1 MGLYLLRKTLDLLTA
16 QERRQAFLLFPVMIL
31 MALAEVAGVAS
42 VAPFLALM
50 SDPELAHSNPLL
62 ANLRSLLG
70 VQGDRQFLVV
80 IGVGVLLILILS
92 NVILAGGVWALSAF
106 GSMRNHT
113 ISKRLLAGYI
123 HQPYEFFLANN
134 SATLANNIL
143 QEVNQVVN
151 GIIVPGLQAV
161 AKLIAAVAVLV
172 LLVAIDPI
180 LAALTGTLLGGTY
193 LVIFLFTRRYLTR
206 IGRERVQA
214 NHARHQTVNEALGG
228 IKELKLLGRQSAMLN
243 RFHKPSLAFA
253 LSQSRSRVIGAVP
266 RYALEA
272 VAFGSIIAIVLVQLA
287 AGTRVNEVV
296 PVLGLYAFAGYRL
309 LPALQQVFTA
319 ATQIRYSSG
328 ALDEVHRLFQTAV
341 ESEMD
346 STQPVPTLPEPV
358 PISFERSV
366 VLDGVSFNYSGSD
379 VPVLHD
385 VSLKIDA
392 KSSVAFVGPT
402 GAGKTTIVDILLGL
416 LEPDSGE
423 ILVDG
428 HPITIQDLPKW
439 QRLIGY
445 VPQQIFLTDD
455 TITRNIALGVQDAE
469 IDMGEVQR
477 AARMAQIDDYVAG
490 LADGYDTLVGEQ
502 GLRLS
507 GGQRQRLG
515 IARALYHD
523 PEILVLDEA
532 TSALD
537 GSTEQ
542 AVFDAITG
550 LAGKKT
556 VVMIAHRLSTVRA
569 CDNIFLLSQGR
580 LEAEGDFDKL
590 LASSKTFQR
599 LAQVTSGAHLS
610 TDPLL

>member
-1 MGLYLLRKTLDLLTA
+1 MGLDLLRKTLDLLTA
-16 QERRQAFLLFPVMIL
+16 RERRQAFLLVPVMIL

-62 ANLRSLLG
+62 AGLRTLLG
-70 VQGDRQFLVV
+70 VQGDREFLVV
-80 IGVGVLLILILS
+80 VGVGVLLVLVLS

-113 ISKRLLAGYI
+113 ISERLLAAYV
-123 HQPYEFFLANN
+123 HQPYEFFLAHN

-143 QEVNQVVN
+143 QEVNQVVS

-161 AKLIAAVAVLV
+161 AKLIAAIAVLG
-172 LLVAIDPI
+172 LLIVIDPM

-193 LVIFLFTRRYLTR
+193 LIIFLFTRHYLTR
-206 IGRERVQA
+206 IGKERVRA

-228 IKELKLLGRQSAMLN
+228 IKELKLLGRQSAMLD
-243 RFHKPSLAFA
+243 RFRGPSLSFA
-253 LSQSRSRVIGAVP
+253 RSQSRSRVIGAVP

-272 VAFGSIIAIVLVQLA
+272 VAFGSIIVIVLVQLTT
-287 AGTRVNEVV
+287 GTQVNEVV

-319 ATQIRYSSG
+319 GTQIRYSSG
-328 ALDEVHRLFQTAV
+328 ALDEVHRLFHAAV
-341 ESEMD
+341 DVKSG
-346 STQPVPTLPEPV
+346 STEPAPLLPEPS
-358 PISFERSV
+358 PMPFEHSI
-366 VLDGVSFNYSGSD
+366 VLDGVSFGYSSSD
-379 VPVLHD
+379 VPVLHN
-385 VSLKIDA
+385 VSLSIDA
-392 KSSVAFVGPT
+392 RSSVAFVGPT

-428 HPITIQDLPKW
+428 HPLTSQELPGW

-455 TITRNIALGVQDAE
+455 TITRNIALGVPNEE

-477 AARMAQIDDYVAG
+477 AARMAQIDGYIAG
-490 LADGYDTLVGEQ
+490 LADGYDTVVGEQ

-542 AVFDAITG
+542 AVFDAIKG

-569 CDNIFLLSQGR
+569 CDNIFLLAEGR
-580 LEAEGDFDKL
+580 LEAQGDFDEL
-590 LASSKTFQR
+590 LAKSKTFRR
-599 LAQVTSGAHLS
+599 LAQTTPQAQTS
-610 TDPLL
+610 TDQFL